1 MGFIFD
7 QMKNH
12 SILIEMRMFFFFS
25 WLTLCYNHM
34 SLLIW
39 TVFLGEQCGPWASCW
54 VVGPMMAQCMLA
66 DCNGFIFFN
75 TIVILIT
82 QQVGESKD
90 SFSHFGPTLVQCHI
104 WKRVFR
110 IKSAYAGFVGLTTLD
125 HHSFDRWEKM
135 TSSQRQ
141 VSTLDQQYCQQN
153 ANLSERMTAAWGL
166 FISSLTT
173 KAFSFKLTTVYHK
186 SNAPLIKTH
195 FLCTV

>member
-1 MGFIFD
+1 MVGVVD
-7 QMKNH
+7 N
-12 SILIEMRMFFFFS
+12 
-25 WLTLCYNHM
+25 T
-34 SLLIW
+34 SLLLYWRWSNIGLTFKFKQLMKCCW
-39 TVFLGEQCGPWASCW
+39 PNVGLQLRTNWLRGFW

-75 TIVILIT
+75 TIVIT
-82 QQVGESKD
+82 QQVGQSKD
-90 SFSHFGPTLVQCHI
+90 SFSHFGPTLAQCHI

-135 TSSQRQ
+135 TSSQRH

-173 KAFSFKLTTVYHK
+173 KAFSFKLTTVYYK

-195 FLCTV
+195 F